1 MNPFANSVAAPKAPV
16 APVAATVAP
25 AAPTAAPAAPTA
37 APVAPTAMPTATTE
51 GAPKEPKPRK
61 TRKTPNRQMTN
72 DERKY
77 VLNNYEHKS
86 TNDIAQELGLTR
98 QQVYRTVHESRK
110 NLQARLE
117 AFQAEPQ
124 SAERDSNIAKIQ
136 AMLNKLPA
144 KPFGG
149 GNIVG
154 GKRRQSVD
162 SVLDELMGD
171 M

>member
-1 MNPFANSVAAPKAPV
+1 MTTMNPFANSMAAPKAPT
-16 APVAATVAP
+16 APVAATAAP

-37 APVAPTAMPTATTE
+37 MPTATAE
-51 GAPKEPKPRK
+51 GAPKEPKQRK

-72 DERKY
+72 EERKY

-117 AFQAEPQ
+117 ALQAEAQ
-124 SAERDSNIAKIQ
+124 SAERDSNIAKVQ

-149 GNIVG
+149 GNTVG
-154 GKRRQSVD
+154 GKKRQSVD
-162 SVLDELMGD
+162 SVLDELMTD